1 MDSHSLYIRDI
12 FPPHPLFTKTLISL
26 KITQDKSRFLAPC
39 ADNKQRLQLWKNS
52 ANSTGPLGAELR
64 EPQLQTTRLAL
75 FYPDM
80 PGYTLNHVLKL
91 SPHLTK
97 LNARCSLWRVTACS
111 QNDRALL
118 LLQLNCWEVNPA
130 SAEAQQKAECL
141 LNWLSKYQHL
151 LRRSA
156 VLYTVQCTK
165 GKE

>member
-1 MDSHSLYIRDI
+1 MFASPYGGIDTRQQQQLLTTKNDSLTQTEHKKNGLTLTLHQGY
-12 FPPHPLFTKTLISL
+12 FPPPHPLFTKTLISL

-75 FYPDM
+75 FYPDT

-97 LNARCSLWRVTACS
+97 LNARCSL
-111 QNDRALL
+111 
-118 LLQLNCWEVNPA
+118 
-130 SAEAQQKAECL
+130 
-141 LNWLSKYQHL
+141 
-151 LRRSA
+151 
-156 VLYTVQCTK
+156 
-165 GKE
+165 